1 MPLATVLVAT
11 HDHGP
16 MLLRSVGTALSQ
28 SVRDVEIFIVGD
40 GATAETR
47 RAAAQLADDSRVR
60 FFDFPKG
67 LHNGGENR
75 HRALAHATGEIVCYL
90 DDDDLWHRDHVA
102 ALQEL
107 LTAADFAHT
116 LPLVVTA
123 EGRLESWAVDL
134 SRAADRDQL
143 VTGRLGLAKSVAG
156 HTRCIYSGLPYG
168 WRNVEGP
175 ETVRDVWRQIV
186 ERPGCRVAASTRPT
200 ALQLPAAW
208 REGWSLD
215 RRLAELDEWSERLAS
230 PSWPLFVLDHFVHET
245 ADLQRHLA
253 QVRGWLQ
260 EGERA
265 AASWRDAWQTA
276 QQSLAEARA
285 YAESLE
291 AERDA
296 RAG

>member
-1 MPLATVLVAT
+1 MPIATVLVAT

-16 MLLRSVGTALSQ
+16 MLLRSVGTALNQ
-28 SVRDVEIFIVGD
+28 GVRDVEVLIVGD

-47 RAAAQLADDSRVR
+47 AAAERLAADPRVR

-67 LHNGGENR
+67 PHNGGENR
-75 HRALAHATGEIVCYL
+75 HRALVHARGEIVCYL

-102 ALQEL
+102 TLLEL
-107 LTAADFAHT
+107 LSAADFAHT

-123 EGRLESWAVDL
+123 EGRMESWAVDL
-134 SRAADRDQL
+134 SREADREQL
-143 VTGRLGLAKSVAG
+143 MAGRLGLAKSVAG
-156 HTRCIYSGLPYG
+156 HTRSIYTELPHG

-186 ERPGCRVAASTRPT
+186 GRPGCRIAASTRPT
-200 ALQLPAAW
+200 AVQLPAAW
-208 REGWSLD
+208 REGWTLE

-230 PSWPLFVLDHFVHET
+230 PSWPSFVLDHFVRET

-253 QVRGWLQ
+253 EVRQWLR

-265 AASWRDAWQTA
+265 AASWRDAWESA
-276 QQSLAEARA
+276 QQSLGEARA

-291 AERDA
+291 AERDP
-296 RAG
+296 RS